1 MFQIIWF
8 QFKRKKKPG
17 KNVFA
22 INRHFIPANNK
33 HKIFKRNLKVSYSCN
48 QNISQIIKGHNKKV
62 TQIRRSHQ
70 LEYNLRIETE
80 CALNGSCRKEG
91 LRYMCA
97 TLTPF

>member
-1 MFQIIWF
+1 MFLQLKDISF
-8 QFKRKKKPG
+8 QQTTNIKSL
-17 KNVFA
+17 NV
-22 INRHFIPANNK
+22 
-33 HKIFKRNLKVSYSCN
+33 NLRVSYSCTH
-48 QNISQIIKGHNKKV
+48 NISQTIKGHNKKV